1 MSYLLDTN
9 AIIAILRFDRP
20 TIARLN
26 RHRSSEIFVSSIVLH
41 ELYFGAFKSD
51 RSAKALDDTDLLDF
65 QTLDFDREDA
75 RMSGNI
81 RHLLARSGQLIG
93 PLDLLIAG
101 QALARDL
108 TLVTRNTREFLRV
121 DGLRVENW
129 EA

>member
-1 MSYLLDTN
+1 M
-9 AIIAILRFDRP
+9 
-20 TIARLN
+20 
-26 RHRSSEIFVSSIVLH
+26 LH

-51 RSAKALDDTDLLDF
+51 RSAKALSDADRLDF
-65 QTLDFDREDA
+65 QTLNFDREDA

-101 QALARDL
+101 QALAREL

-121 DGLRVENW
+121 EGLRVENW